1 MMSGTLP
8 LSGLKRLLRTPTAA
22 LVGERCDRCGA
33 ELPTDHRHVADVESR
48 SLRCVCAVCHDALS
62 GAGAGGDQRPV
73 PRRYLQLPSGAISEE
88 EWDSFEIPVG
98 IAFFFHNSALGRIV
112 ASYPS
117 PAGATESLLEPAAWE
132 SVIRASP
139 RIATLEPDV
148 EALLVRRTM
157 EVSESFLVPIDS
169 CYELAGRIRRGWS
182 GFGGG
187 PDVRAEVE
195 SFFEMLR
202 RFSEQIQE

>member
-1 MMSGTLP
+1 MTTGMLP
-8 LSGLKRLLRTPTAA
+8 LSGLRRLLQTPTAER
-22 LVGERCDRCGA
+22 VGDLCDRCGA
-33 ELPTDHRHVADVESR
+33 ELAADHRHVADIESR
-48 SLRCVCAVCHDALS
+48 NLRCVCPSCHDAL
-62 GAGAGGDQRPV
+62 AGERGQRRV

-88 EWDSFEIPVG
+88 EWDSFQIPVG
-98 IAFFFHNSALGRIV
+98 TAFFFHNSALGRIV

-132 SVIRASP
+132 GVLRASP
-139 RIATLEPDV
+139 RIGTLEPDV

-157 EVSESFLVPIDS
+157 EVSESFLVPIDA

-187 PDVRAEVE
+187 PEVREEVE
-195 SFFEMLR
+195 NFFEMLR
-202 RFSEQIQE
+202 RYSEQVQG